1 MLWIDSM
8 WFESFYLKGHARE
21 CERKNSWKNDRV
33 NQYWQWNIITDGF
46 ITAHSIHLRAPFYQN
61 SIQYLIYILFYLR
74 LSPYCS
80 WFSLIRISR
89 KLFAKW
95 KMCVCTVH
103 YAHNGSATSWT
114 ETRARDRGTT
124 QKTRARLLSR
134 WQWTINYKWIACE
147 AFDYMVCVIKAA
159 IISWPLALYR
169 MIMIEIS

>member
-95 KMCVCTVH
+95 KMCVCTMHTMVRLRLE
-103 YAHNGSATSWT
+103 SKP
-114 ETRARDRGTT
+114 EREIEARHKRQERDYWAVGNEPLITNELRV
-124 QKTRARLLSR
+124 KLS
-134 WQWTINYKWIACE
+134 
-147 AFDYMVCVIKAA
+147 
-159 IISWPLALYR
+159 IIWCAL
-169 MIMIEIS
+169 